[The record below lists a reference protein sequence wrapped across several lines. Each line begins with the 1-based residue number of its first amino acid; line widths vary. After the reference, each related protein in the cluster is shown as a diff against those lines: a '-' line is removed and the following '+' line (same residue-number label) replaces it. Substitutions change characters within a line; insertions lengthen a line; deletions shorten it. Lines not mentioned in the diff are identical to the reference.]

1 MTMTPLFKYYRL
13 DWLAM
18 CLSLLAVYLLGNK
31 NEYGFVSFVIAN
43 AIWVY
48 LGLAMMQSY
57 GIAVGN
63 LIFGIMN
70 TRGFFKWSA
79 NEATK

>member
-1 MTMTPLFKYYRL
+1 MAHLLNYYGL

-18 CLSLLAVYLLGNK
+18 SLSLLAVFLLGNK
-31 NEYGFVSFVIAN
+31 NKYGFVSFVIAN

-48 LGLAMMQSY
+48 LGLVMMQSY

-70 TRGFFKWSA
+70 TRGFFKWSSS
-79 NEATK
+79 NNATK